1 MYRKEYLQNGIP
13 LVMEQIAGV
22 RSVAAGI
29 WVKVGGRYESPDNS
43 GISHF
48 IEHMFFKGTKTR
60 TQKDIAIEIDS
71 LGGDINAFTSQE
83 STTFYVKLLRDNI
96 TEGVEILSDIFLN
109 SLLNDNDIAKEREII
124 TEEINMLEDTPEDY
138 IHDLF
143 YEDIW
148 GLNALGLPILGSVEN
163 VTSFKRDDLLRY
175 IDNHYG
181 TGNIIISCSGNIDF
195 AQMYDLFNGT
205 IGQLQSKGYASGEPL
220 QRPSFTHGLNVHEK
234 DHTEVHISIGTEGIK
249 QDCVQRYPFLLLNTI
264 FGSGISSRLFQE
276 IRENRGLVYSIY
288 SYLSSYHD
296 TGVFGVYAAS
306 SRKKY
311 VEVIEVVLREMAA
324 LKDTITEAE
333 LARAKNQLK
342 GNTLLHLESSSARM
356 HNIARQEIYYQK
368 YYSPDEIIRG
378 IEAITLK
385 DVREIIDTFL
395 GSGKKAITVLGPAS
409 KKALVGLQG
418 V

>member
-13 LVMEQIAGV
+13 LVMEQIAGL

-29 WVKVGGRYESPDNS
+29 WVKVGGRYESPQNN

-48 IEHMFFKGTKTR
+48 LEHMFFKGTKTR

-71 LGGDINAFTSQE
+71 LGGDINAFTSRE
-83 STTFYVKLLRDNI
+83 NTTFYVKLLRDNI
-96 TEGVEILSDIFLN
+96 KEGVDILSDIFLN
-109 SLLNDNDIAKEREII
+109 SLLNETDITKEQEII

-148 GLNALGLPILGSVEN
+148 GLDTIGLPILGSVEN
-163 VTSFKRDDLLRY
+163 VTSFTRNDLTRH
-175 IDNHYG
+175 IDHYYN
-181 TGNIIISCSGNIDF
+181 TKNTIISCSGNIDF
-195 AQMYDLFNGT
+195 DEMYALFNST
-205 IGQLQSKGYASGEPL
+205 LGQLQPKDNTSGEPL
-220 QRPSFTHGLNVHEK
+220 KTPTFSHGLNVHEK
-234 DHTEVHISIGTEGIK
+234 DHTEVHICIGTEGIK
-249 QDCVQRYPFLLLNTI
+249 QDSIQRYPFLLLNTI

-306 SRKKY
+306 SKKKY
-311 VEVIEVVLREMAA
+311 IEVIDVVLKEMDA
-324 LKDTITEAE
+324 LKDTITEVE
-333 LARAKNQLK
+333 LTRAKNQLK
-342 GNTLLHLESSSARM
+342 GNTLMHLESSSARM

-378 IEAITLK
+378 IEAIKLK
-385 DVREIIDTFL
+385 DVLDIIELFL
-395 GSGKKAITVLGPAS
+395 GCRKKAITVLGPANKDTLAKLNS
-409 KKALVGLQG
+409 
-418 V
+418 